1 MKNILP
7 QALCIC
13 ATACVLALVTGCKT
27 ESQSSAPAAPAATQ
41 ASAAPTTPAVPAPAA
56 PVRAPAVAA
65 PAPTATAASAQVTLP
80 IRIQAAA
87 TEGFTDKNGNKWA
100 AATGFADGETI
111 ERPDITVTVGA
122 GDDQKIYQ
130 SERYSM
136 TKFTQAL
143 PNGKY
148 IVKLHF
154 CETYEGISGAGERV
168 FSYKVQDNP
177 EVKNF
182 DVFAK
187 AGGAMKAYV
196 DTQTVNVTN
205 GMLTITFTLNVEN
218 PEINAVELIPQP

>member
-1 MKNILP
+1 MNTTKSPLQRLIPVSL
-7 QALCIC
+7 AAV
-13 ATACVLALVTGCKT
+13 ATLLFAGCQSESPKSAGQPAPAPAPVT
-27 ESQSSAPAAPAATQ
+27 SVAPAAPAAPT
-41 ASAAPTTPAVPAPAA
+41 APT
-56 PVRAPAVAA
+56 AA
-65 PAPTATAASAQVTLP
+65 PAPAPTPQVTLP

-87 TEGFTDKNGNKWA
+87 SEAFTDKNGNKWA

-111 ERPDITVTVGA
+111 ERPDITVAVGA

-148 IVKLHF
+148 TVKLHF
-154 CETYEGISGAGERV
+154 CETFEGISGPGERV

-177 EVKNF
+177 EVKDL

-187 AGGAMKAYV
+187 AGGALKAYIA
-196 DTQTVNVTN
+196 TETVNVTN
-205 GMLTITFTLNVEN
+205 GMLTITFTPNIEN
-218 PEINAVELIPQP
+218 PQINGIEILKAD

>member
-7 QALCIC
+7 QALSIC

-27 ESQSSAPAAPAATQ
+27 ESQSSAPAAPAVTQ
-41 ASAAPTTPAVPAPAA
+41 APVAPAPAVSSTA
-56 PVRAPAVAA
+56 PSATITVPV
-65 PAPTATAASAQVTLP
+65 PTATAASAQVTQP

-177 EVKNF
+177 EVKDF

-205 GMLTITFTLNVEN
+205 GMLTITFSTNVEN
-218 PEINAVELIPQP
+218 PEINAIELIPQM